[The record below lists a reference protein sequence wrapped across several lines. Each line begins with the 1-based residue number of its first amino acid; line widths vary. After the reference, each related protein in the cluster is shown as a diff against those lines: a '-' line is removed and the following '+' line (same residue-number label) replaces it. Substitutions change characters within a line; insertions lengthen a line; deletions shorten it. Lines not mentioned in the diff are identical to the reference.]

1 MSYLENSGDSLMLSI
16 NEIYLNKKQII
27 SYSCN
32 AKKLYNEQYSYDL
45 VYDNAVNLVEKIYSE
60 NKKY

>member
-27 SYSCN
+27 SYSLMPKN
-32 AKKLYNEQYSYDL
+32 YTMNNT
-45 VYDNAVNLVEKIYSE
+45 VMI
-60 NKKY
+60 

>member
-32 AKKLYNEQYSYDL
+32 AKNYTMNNT
-45 VYDNAVNLVEKIYSE
+45 VMI
-60 NKKY
+60 